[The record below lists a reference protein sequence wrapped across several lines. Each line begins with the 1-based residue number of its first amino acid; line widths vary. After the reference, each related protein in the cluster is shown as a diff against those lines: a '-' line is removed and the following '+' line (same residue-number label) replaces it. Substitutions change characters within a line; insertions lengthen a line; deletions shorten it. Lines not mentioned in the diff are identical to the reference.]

1 MEQQQQT
8 DIQQGAFSSGV
19 ELLSK
24 ALKTVF
30 VILAAVIIALMAW
43 FLTCGGSFIVDSTT
57 ETVIVLKFGK
67 YHGEYTEGWH
77 WFLPYPITKI
87 IRIPTRKETVVT
99 TSFLPKNEAKLRDP
113 KAKTLMGN
121 DAGETLT
128 PGIDGYALLSDNA
141 IVHSEWALTYR
152 IGSPVQFY
160 RNCMSPEIA
169 AITDGSGASDSETVR
184 LNYVSNILRNLLDAS
199 VIEAGTYLTI
209 DSTYYDPDRYLQ
221 AVRTIL
227 EKRIADMDIG
237 IVMDN
242 LTLSL
247 VAPPLKTQAA
257 FQEFLLA
264 RTMAEREVETAR
276 TYAVE
281 QAKQATAER
290 EKIISDGA
298 LQKQRTIA
306 ATAADADYFTKILM
320 VYSREPEA
328 TIVSLYSA
336 GLARAMDAVD
346 EKYVVGTDDG
356 SRTEVRLQVNR
367 EPVTQEQ
374 NDEIGKDGK
383 K

>member
-1 MEQQQQT
+1 
-8 DIQQGAFSSGV
+8 
-19 ELLSK
+19 
-24 ALKTVF
+24 
-30 VILAAVIIALMAW
+30 
-43 FLTCGGSFIVDSTT
+43 
-57 ETVIVLKFGK
+57 
-67 YHGEYTEGWH
+67 
-77 WFLPYPITKI
+77 
-87 IRIPTRKETVVT
+87 
-99 TSFLPKNEAKLRDP
+99 
-113 KAKTLMGN
+113 
-121 DAGETLT
+121 
-128 PGIDGYALLSDNA
+128 
-141 IVHSEWALTYR
+141 
-152 IGSPVQFY
+152 
-160 RNCMSPEIA
+160 MSPEIA